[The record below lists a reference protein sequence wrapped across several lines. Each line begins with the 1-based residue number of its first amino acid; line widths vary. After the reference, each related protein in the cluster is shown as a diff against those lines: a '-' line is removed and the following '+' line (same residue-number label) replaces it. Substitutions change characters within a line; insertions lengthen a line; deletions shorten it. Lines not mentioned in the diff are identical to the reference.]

1 MHFNVVNCF
10 LCSCY
15 SRSSAYVQQH
25 MAMMSE
31 ILTYTYTCYRV
42 VRDRGVYGDALVT
55 YQILQ
60 SQNLTGITVSSM
72 FVSEMGQVTFVDRQF
87 NAELGVNVLHT
98 GIPHFD
104 LHYIV
109 QLLSVSGMLI
119 LDFFSR

>member
-1 MHFNVVNCF
+1 MHG
-10 LCSCY
+10 LD
-15 SRSSAYVQQH
+15 A
-25 MAMMSE
+25 
-31 ILTYTYTCYRV
+31 YTCCRV

-72 FVSEMGQVTFVDRQF
+72 FVSEMGQVTFVDCQF
-87 NAELGVNVLHT
+87 NAELGVDVLHT

-119 LDFFSR
+119 LHFFSR